1 MDGFRKKVKESD
13 SGFYFLFKKIYYIK
27 KNFSVPASKKVVK
40 PIRYLVSFAESFFKT
55 IKSIFWVTPLYKSYF
70 EKVGKQFTA
79 GIFLPFMVGDGRIFV
94 GDNVKIFGKVDF
106 IFGTAANQIPEIYI
120 GDNVHISHDVT
131 FDVSAKLVIGDK
143 TLIAKGVTIQD
154 CSGHSI
160 DPVARE
166 NNVPPTAKDVKP
178 ITIGRNVWICTSVQI
193 LPGVHIGDNSV
204 IGAGTVLRRSVP
216 KNSIVYCPSPVVK
229 KYRKLSAFK

>member
-1 MDGFRKKVKESD
+1 MGFFRKKIKESD

-27 KNFSVPASKKVVK
+27 KNFSVPAPQTVVK
-40 PIRYLVSFAESFFKT
+40 PIRYLVSFGESFFKT
-55 IKSIFWVTPLYKSYF
+55 VKSILWVTPLYKSYF
-70 EKVGKQFTA
+70 EKVGKQFAT

-106 IFGTAANQIPEIYI
+106 IFGTAENQVPEIYI
-120 GDNVHISHDVT
+120 GDDVHISHDVT
-131 FDVSAKLVIGDK
+131 FDVSGKLVIGAK
-143 TLIAKGVTIQD
+143 TLIAKDVTIQD
-154 CSGHSI
+154 CSGHSS

-166 NNVPPTAKDVKP
+166 NNVPPTAKDIKP

-204 IGAGTVLRRSVP
+204 IGAGTVLRQSVP
-216 KNSIVYCPSPVVK
+216 KDSIVYSPPPLVK